1 MGVTV
6 LNMDIVCEDSGH
18 QVVPCGP
25 NTCIT
30 PGVVAG
36 APGPIPYPITAS
48 SASLDPGTSKTKQAG
63 KKALNAKS
71 KVKSCN
77 GNQPGSQKD
86 ITTFQTG
93 KKSWPL
99 PVPAVTVHFEGAPI
113 AITGTPGFGNS
124 M

>member
-6 LNMDIVCEDSGH
+6 LNMDIVCEDSSH
-18 QVVPCGP
+18 TVVPCAP

-36 APGPIPYPITAS
+36 APGPIPYPITATS
-48 SASLDPGTSKTKQAG
+48 SSLAPGTSKTKQNG
-63 KKALNAKS
+63 KKTLNADG
-71 KVKSCN
+71 KVKSCS
-77 GNQPGSQKD
+77 GNEPGTQKD
-86 ITTFQTG
+86 ITSFVTS

-99 PVPAVTVHFEGAPI
+99 PLPAVTVHFEGSPI
-113 AITGTPGFGNS
+113 AITGTPGFGND

>member
-30 PGVVAG
+30 PGAAAG
-36 APGPIPYPITAS
+36 APGPLPYPITAS
-48 SASLDPGTSKTKQAG
+48 SSSLDPGTSKTKQNG
-63 KKALNAKS
+63 KKTLNADA
-71 KVKSCN
+71 KVASCS
-77 GNQPGSQKD
+77 GNEPGTQKD
-86 ITTFQTG
+86 ITTFVTS

-99 PVPAVTVHFEGAPI
+99 PVPAVTVHFEGSPI

-124 M
+124 N

>member
-30 PGVVAG
+30 PGVAAG

-48 SASLDPGTSKTKQAG
+48 SSSLDPGTNKTKQSG
-63 KKALNAKS
+63 KKTLNCDA
-71 KVKSCN
+71 KVKSCS
-77 GNQPGSQKD
+77 GNEPGTQKD
-86 ITTFQTG
+86 ITTFQTS
-93 KKSWPL
+93 KKSWPM
-99 PVPAVTVHFEGAPI
+99 PVPAVTVHFEGTPI
-113 AITGTPGFGNS
+113 AVTGTPGMGNS